1 MNRLADTRLRSILP
15 QREAAERL
23 LICCNPNE
31 QRRIH
36 VKTRQPDHDHAWC
49 FVSGTIREF
58 EYLEASSS
66 KRLISNLAKSLAAP
80 RVV

>member
-1 MNRLADTRLRSILP
+1 MNRLADKRLRSILP

-23 LICCNPNE
+23 PTCCNPIE

-36 VKTRQPDHDHAWC
+36 VKTSQPDHDHAWC

-66 KRLISNLAKSLAAP
+66 KRLISNLAKSLTSP
-80 RVV
+80 ILI